1 MDSLKTTTGRCRE
14 ACVARVHELRAAF
27 DEHGRAQRPR
37 MTYQQIAQELGLS
50 VGTVYNIC
58 TGRTH
63 RDDVPLGH
71 PKYKGLLPAGV
82 YDHG

>member
-1 MDSLKTTTGRCRE
+1 
-14 ACVARVHELRAAF
+14 
-27 DEHGRAQRPR
+27 